1 MSYVSAKLEL
11 RTPSTNPVASLATI
25 QKAETA
31 ESIKKYYSQRHRLF
45 HLYDEGI
52 ILDEESWY
60 SVTPEKIAA
69 HIATR
74 FEGKYVVMEL
84 FGGAGGNSIQFALAG
99 AYVIAVEISEEK
111 IAMAANNATVYGV
124 SDYIEFI
131 QADVYTFLPILAAQQ
146 QKHII
151 EGIFLSPPW
160 GGPGYKDRQS
170 FDVVVF
176 AELVKLIKKVSGNI
190 AILLPRNSD
199 LESIRKYFG
208 PCEVE
213 RNYLS
218 TKLKTLT
225 VYFGDLI
232 DRSAL
237 ERARAKLNDRAW
249 TRLRPLEKGSISL
262 ASQK

>member
-1 MSYVSAKLEL
+1 MSYVPAKLEL
-11 RTPSTNPVASLATI
+11 RTSPTGLLAPLP
-25 QKAETA
+25 TA
-31 ESIKKYYSQRHRLF
+31 QHMEATENVKKYYFQRHRLF
-45 HLYDEGI
+45 HRFDEGI

-74 FEGKYVVMEL
+74 FNGKTVVMEL

-111 IAMAANNATVYGV
+111 IAMAANNAAVYGV

-131 QADVYTFLPILAAQQ
+131 QADVYTFLPLLAAQN

-176 AELVKLIKKVSGNI
+176 AELVKLIKKVSENI

-199 LESIRKYFG
+199 LQSIRRHFG
-208 PCEVE
+208 KCEVE
-213 RNYLS
+213 KNYLS
-218 TKLKTLT
+218 GKLKTIT
-225 VYFGDLI
+225 VYFGDLVDMEALKYMRVKQS
-232 DRSAL
+232 DRP
-237 ERARAKLNDRAW
+237 W
-249 TRLRPLEKGSISL
+249 TRLRPIEKGPNPQV
-262 ASQK
+262 SQR

>member
-1 MSYVSAKLEL
+1 MSHVPAKLEL
-11 RTPSTNPVASLATI
+11 RTSSTGLVAPLAAI
-25 QKAETA
+25 QKTETA
-31 ESIKKYYSQRHRLF
+31 ESVKKYYSQRHRLF
-45 HLYDEGI
+45 HRYDEGI

-74 FEGKYVVMEL
+74 FRGKSVVMEL

-111 IAMAANNATVYGV
+111 IAMAANNASVYGV
-124 SDYIEFI
+124 KDYIEFI
-131 QADVYTFLPILAAQQ
+131 QADVYTFLPILATQQ

-199 LESIRKYFG
+199 TESIRKYFG
-208 PCEVE
+208 RCEVE

-218 TKLKTLT
+218 GKVKTLT
-225 VYFGDLI
+225 VYFGDLV
-232 DRSAL
+232 DWNAL
-237 ERARAKLNDRAW
+237 ERARAKLNDKAW
-249 TRLRPLEKGSISL
+249 TRLRPIKKGSTSRV
-262 ASQK
+262 SWE